1 VVKREVIGAHYGLMG
16 WLLQRVT
23 AVVMAGYT
31 LLMLVAIA
39 GAQPLDYIKWRA
51 LFATPWVKVATLLFV
66 VSVLLHAWVGVRNIF
81 MDYVKPAGL
90 RFALYVLVI
99 LALVAYAG
107 WAARILWSV

>member
-1 VVKREVIGAHYGLMG
+1 MVKREVIGAHYGLMG

-31 LLMLVAIA
+31 LLMVVAIS
-39 GAQPLDYIKWRA
+39 GLQPLDYAKWRA
-51 LFATPWVKVATLLFV
+51 LFAGPWIKVATLLFV

-90 RFALYVLVI
+90 RFALYVVVI